1 MKKEDRKEYRQ
12 AYYAAN
18 KEKRKASSK
27 AWRAKNKEYWKA
39 WYEANKQERSKYLKA
54 YSKAEVNSFGQTR
67 QSIRYKSRQIL
78 KKMHLHIP
86 DYEIHH
92 CFTYD
97 DPAKFIYISKS
108 LHLKI
113 HQYLRDNNIDAG
125 IDHWMAIRDIVNSTD
140 EFMYIMC

>member
-1 MKKEDRKEYRQ
+1 
-12 AYYAAN
+12 
-18 KEKRKASSK
+18 
-27 AWRAKNKEYWKA
+27 
-39 WYEANKQERSKYLKA
+39 
-54 YSKAEVNSFGQTR
+54 
-67 QSIRYKSRQIL
+67 
-78 KKMHLHIP
+78 MHLHIP

-113 HQYLRDNNIDAG
+113 HRYLRDKNIDAG
-125 IDHWMAIRDIVNSTD
+125 IDHWMDIRHLVNSTD